1 MEERGL
7 GVLGLTYLGKVPFAN
22 VDADSPLCCKS
33 CCHCQVLGTT
43 RRLSTRTE
51 CRQIVVDEI
60 LSQNILSV
68 FMLPFM
74 PKVMACMPKMLA
86 STLTR
91 SIFCE
96 TRRAYARTRPWRRG
110 CAYMYARIGTR
121 ARRTVIQNF
130 LFPFY

>member
-7 GVLGLTYLGKVPFAN
+7 GVLGLTHLGKVPFAN

-96 TRRAYARTRPWRRG
+96 TRRAYAAMAAGLRIYV
-110 CAYMYARIGTR
+110 CAYRYVR
-121 ARRTVIQNF
+121 APHSNSKFFVS
-130 LFPFY
+130 LLLE

>member
-7 GVLGLTYLGKVPFAN
+7 GVLGLTHLGKVPFAN

-96 TRRAYARTRPWRRG
+96 TRRAYAAMAAG
-110 CAYMYARIGTR
+110 GAARICMR
-121 ARRTVIQNF
+121 V
-130 LFPFY
+130 